1 MEEYI
6 GNTVPIWKVA
16 IKTYAMKN
24 KLILLL
30 SVLINLTLS
39 ANDGVFYASGNSLIP
54 LQETSVSLKK
64 ELLVFKLKN
73 FDQLLVEVNFEF
85 YNPEKEKKLLI
96 GFVSPPASGDISEL
110 EEKHPQIENFTVLVN
125 GNKLTYKAK
134 RFDETSFKTD
144 MGLNAKDF
152 IYFFEVNF
160 KSGLNKVKHTY
171 SYKASSSVE
180 AYREFEYQITTGK
193 RWANQKIDD
202 FELQIHLDNGIFF
215 VPESFSKSKTKINWK
230 INGSGTFKEG
240 TEKPFFDH
248 GAIPYKYVHL
258 NYGYIYF
265 KELNFAPDYDIYFGE
280 NSWHSYTY
288 KWCNNADHC
297 SKSELLQKMAPYF
310 KLKPESYSE
319 YGIDLSSLEL
329 KLLKNYFYAVRGLKF
344 TTPAISNFFASFFW
358 YTPLEGLK
366 AADIKLSKEEQD
378 FVSYLLKIEKEQN
391 AK

>member
-1 MEEYI
+1 M
-6 GNTVPIWKVA
+6 NFA
-16 IKTYAMKN
+16 
-24 KLILLL
+24 LI
-30 SVLINLTLS
+30 
-39 ANDGVFYASGNSLIP
+39 ANDGVFYAYGNNLIP

-64 ELLVFKLKN
+64 ELLIFKVKD
-73 FDQLLVEVNFEF
+73 FDQLLIEVNFEF
-85 YNPEKEKKLLI
+85 YNPGKEKKLLV

-110 EEKHPQIENFTVLVN
+110 EEKHPQIDNFTVFVN
-125 GNKLTYKAK
+125 GNKLIYKIK

-144 MGLNAKDF
+144 MEIDARDF
-152 IYFFEVNF
+152 VYFFEVSF

-180 AYREFEYQITTGK
+180 TYREFRYQITTGK

-215 VPESFSKSKTKINWK
+215 VPECFNRNHGNIDWQ
-230 INGSGTFKEG
+230 IMGSGTFKKG
-240 TEKPFFDH
+240 IEKPFVDDA
-248 GAIPYKYVHL
+248 AIPYSYVHL

-265 KELNFAPDYDIYFGE
+265 KKTNFAPDYDIYFGE
-280 NSWHSYTY
+280 HAWHSYTH
-288 KWCNNADHC
+288 KWCSNADDC
-297 SKSELLQKMAPYF
+297 SKNELLQKIAPYC
-310 KLKPESYSE
+310 KLKPESYKE
-319 YGIDLSSLEL
+319 YGIDLNGFEI

-344 TTPAISNFFASFFW
+344 ATPAIANFFASFFW

-366 AADIKLSKEEQD
+366 ADEIKLTKEEKD